1 MVNYIFINDN
11 MLTKILIPIICSFLL
26 LSVLSGCT
34 TQEVI
39 EENIFSTKNIPLDTV
54 ILKESDFPGLY
65 TVLDENYS
73 KEPSVQ
79 ENPTGNG
86 LTWYI
91 EERYDATH
99 RDINST
105 NGVMQS
111 LLKLNSKENATKLA
125 NLSKENLMPY
135 DYTELDIDPIGN
147 TSFLLGR
154 DFNDTNISYTYYMF
168 IGSIDTIFIALGGS
182 TEEQSTFINYA
193 KIIENRILNAVS
205 NNDSEQ

>member
-1 MVNYIFINDN
+1 
-11 MLTKILIPIICSFLL
+11 
-26 LSVLSGCT
+26 
-34 TQEVI
+34 
-39 EENIFSTKNIPLDTV
+39 LDTI
-54 ILKESDFPGLY
+54 ILKESDFQVLY